1 MTVFHYEWKR
11 SRKYIL
17 IWGLSLAVCIFS
29 MIPVYYSM
37 IETPE
42 LLPKNIAEG
51 GFFETVGISLALLLE
66 PLGMYGFLNAF
77 FALAGGIFGMHFA
90 LSLFTKECTE
100 NTAEYLFTKPCGRI
114 QIYKGKVLCLL
125 VGTCITSAA
134 YILASFIAMIVYE
147 SGFSMLEFI
156 LLAGS
161 FPLVTLIFGGMG
173 VLLGCWHPNNRSPLL
188 TASLAVFMGYCITA
202 FSRTIG
208 SRIISYL
215 SPFSFFHPAHIH
227 ENSFYEWDYFL
238 WYVLLLT
245 VFFFLSRKILM
256 KKDIKLA
263 V

>member
-1 MTVFHYEWKR
+1 
-11 SRKYIL
+11 
-17 IWGLSLAVCIFS
+17 
-29 MIPVYYSM
+29 
-37 IETPE
+37 
-42 LLPKNIAEG
+42 
-51 GFFETVGISLALLLE
+51 
-66 PLGMYGFLNAF
+66 
-77 FALAGGIFGMHFA
+77 MHFA

-173 VLLGCWHPNNRSPLL
+173 VLLGCGHPNNRSPLL

>member
-42 LLPKNIAEG
+42 LLPKNFAEG

-100 NTAEYLFTKPCGRI
+100 NTAEYLFTKPKFIKERCFVCLSAHALR
-114 QIYKGKVLCLL
+114 VLHISLRLL
-125 VGTCITSAA
+125 
-134 YILASFIAMIVYE
+134 
-147 SGFSMLEFI
+147 
-156 LLAGS
+156 
-161 FPLVTLIFGGMG
+161 
-173 VLLGCWHPNNRSPLL
+173 
-188 TASLAVFMGYCITA
+188 
-202 FSRTIG
+202 
-208 SRIISYL
+208 
-215 SPFSFFHPAHIH
+215 
-227 ENSFYEWDYFL
+227 
-238 WYVLLLT
+238 
-245 VFFFLSRKILM
+245 
-256 KKDIKLA
+256 
-263 V
+263 

>member
-1 MTVFHYEWKR
+1 MTEFHYEWKR

-42 LLPKNIAEG
+42 LLPKNFAEG

-114 QIYKGKVLCLL
+114 QIYKGKVL
-125 VGTCITSAA
+125 
-134 YILASFIAMIVYE
+134 
-147 SGFSMLEFI
+147 
-156 LLAGS
+156 
-161 FPLVTLIFGGMG
+161 
-173 VLLGCWHPNNRSPLL
+173 
-188 TASLAVFMGYCITA
+188 
-202 FSRTIG
+202 
-208 SRIISYL
+208 
-215 SPFSFFHPAHIH
+215 
-227 ENSFYEWDYFL
+227 
-238 WYVLLLT
+238 
-245 VFFFLSRKILM
+245 
-256 KKDIKLA
+256 
-263 V
+263 